1 MKKASVKHEIK
12 RSTEASPPRLN
23 SVMLSGT
30 VDRINSTIDSIED
43 VGESIV
49 STVYLD
55 NGLEFHVPT
64 RWVQE
69 LGLGAGDE
77 IAVRGELVSF
87 AIDTLSGTPHR
98 VDFIRVRAPWETTPR
113 LMMNLRI
120 LKRSLGK
127 NVRPAQFPVCEDVEL
142 RGVEYRIEANWNPES
157 EEFEDFH
164 VFAGSSETD
173 VTDLL
178 EDLYVKKSTGSYT
191 SVLDELYREVSGRR
205 GE

>member
-1 MKKASVKHEIK
+1 MKKASIKHEIK
-12 RSTEASPPRLN
+12 RSTEAHPPRLN
-23 SVMLSGT
+23 SIMLSGT
-30 VDRINSTIDSIED
+30 VDRINSKIDSIED
-43 VGESIV
+43 VAESIV

-55 NGLEFHVPT
+55 NGIEFNTLT

-69 LGLGAGDE
+69 LALGAGDV
-77 IAVRGELVSF
+77 IVIRGELVSF

-127 NVRPAQFPVCEDVEL
+127 NVRPARFPVCEDVEL
-142 RGVEYRIEANWNPES
+142 HGVDHRVEANWNPES
-157 EEFEDFH
+157 EEFEDFR
-164 VFAGSSETD
+164 VFAGENHAEITD
-173 VTDLL
+173 VL
-178 EDLYVKKSTGSYT
+178 EDLYIQKATGSYT